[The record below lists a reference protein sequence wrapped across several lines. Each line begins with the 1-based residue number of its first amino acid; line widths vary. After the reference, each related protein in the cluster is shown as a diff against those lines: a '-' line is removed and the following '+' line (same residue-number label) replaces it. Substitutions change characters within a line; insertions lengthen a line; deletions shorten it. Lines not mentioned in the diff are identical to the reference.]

1 MNNSE
6 IKNLNLLGH
15 KRNINNIIENDE
27 FKVNEEEKTRENN
40 QNKLS
45 TKKPEFFHISIEE
58 KNGNNLERINGA
70 YVNNMDINTENKVDK
85 NICQKCNTKDNL
97 LLFNSVKA
105 ILDYLSRKKSV
116 IDKNNFFGE
125 KIYFYPP
132 KIICLNCLLTISK
145 NRTEFDKFIR
155 ANNYKKND
163 GGNNPFNN
171 LLENPNLK
179 KLSYFDIRKVRRQNE
194 LNDKSKSKDNSEKI
208 LSQDGKSS
216 TSIINEPKN
225 NINKNSNNININNN
239 EPNNISNNKINIK
252 NRNINIDF
260 LNTLNYFFLPLINCN
275 MPFNQNIANL
285 NNSNNSTNNL
295 NGLFNNNTSSKN
307 LETKENNISQ
317 NNSLQPPLIN
327 ISDILQNTLLNK
339 PQSLLPKN
347 NNDILNLSQLPL
359 LNKNYQI
366 ENNKNDNNVN
376 TTQNNAN
383 RNNNDKEKISKENNV
398 LIEHNDISKDYTL
411 IDNKSFDELFKII
424 SNLYHKLLDIKIN
437 RELIIDTKKLLNKNK
452 ETLFSNNLNNYNN
465 SNQNI
470 ANNILYMNNSIN
482 SYKNN

>member
-1 MNNSE
+1 MNKNE
-6 IKNLNLLGH
+6 IKNLNLNFLGH

-58 KNGNNLERINGA
+58 KNGNNLERINSA
-70 YVNNMDINTENKVDK
+70 YVNNMDINTENKVYK

-163 GGNNPFNN
+163 GNDNPFIN

-179 KLSYFDIRKVRRQNE
+179 KLSYFDIKKVRNNRQNE
-194 LNDKSKSKDNSEKI
+194 LNDKNKKKENSEKI
-208 LSQDGKSS
+208 LPQDAKSS
-216 TSIINEPKN
+216 TSINNEPKN
-225 NINKNSNNININNN
+225 NINNNEPININ
-239 EPNNISNNKINIK
+239 NNKINIK
-252 NRNINIDF
+252 NSNIKVDF
-260 LNTLNYFFLPLINCN
+260 LNTLNYFFLPLINYN

-327 ISDILQNTLLNK
+327 IPDILQNTLLNK
-339 PQSLLPKN
+339 PPSLFPMN
-347 NNDILNLSQLPL
+347 NNEILNLSPL
-359 LNKNYQI
+359 LNKNYPI
-366 ENNKNDNNVN
+366 ENNKKDNNAN
-376 TTQNNAN
+376 TIKNNAN
-383 RNNNDKEKISKENNV
+383 RNNNDKGKISKENNEI
-398 LIEHNDISKDYTL
+398 IEQNVISKDYTL

-437 RELIIDTKKLLNKNK
+437 
-452 ETLFSNNLNNYNN
+452 
-465 SNQNI
+465 
-470 ANNILYMNNSIN
+470 MN
-482 SYKNN
+482 